1 MVAMVEG
8 REKRRIEAVPRGPDD
23 HGFEL
28 CLFGGFQLHRDGA
41 TFHVTQATERLL
53 AFLAIRSRPMLRLYV
68 AGILWPD
75 STEQHAIGS
84 LRSALWR
91 LGRLGH
97 QLVDA
102 DADHLRL
109 APSVRVDLHD
119 VIARARRLM
128 HGGPAE
134 DGDFA
139 AIVSAAELLPD
150 HYDEWVLVERERH
163 RQIRM
168 HALEIL
174 CSQLSSAGRH
184 GEAIEAGLAAVSGEP
199 LRESAHRAL
208 IRAHLAEGNRCEAIR
223 QFELYRHLIQT
234 ELGLQPS
241 AEINA
246 LLPEPRLH
254 AVSV

>member
-1 MVAMVEG
+1 
-8 REKRRIEAVPRGPDD
+8 
-23 HGFEL
+23 
-28 CLFGGFQLHRDGA
+28 
-41 TFHVTQATERLL
+41 
-53 AFLAIRSRPMLRLYV
+53 
-68 AGILWPD
+68 
-75 STEQHAIGS
+75 
-84 LRSALWR
+84 
-91 LGRLGH
+91 
-97 QLVDA
+97 VDA

-109 APSVRVDLHD
+109 ATSVRVDLHD
-119 VIARARRLM
+119 VVARARRLM

-139 AIVSAAELLPD
+139 AIVPAAELLPD
-150 HYDEWVLVERERH
+150 HYDEWVLMERERH
-163 RQIRM
+163 RQMRV

-246 LLPEPRLH
+246 LLPEPQLR